1 MRSSMLRDLGL
12 ETDKIDNQTAV
23 NEKINEID
31 KDFHL
36 VLIKER

>member
-12 ETDKIDNQTAV
+12 QTDKIDNQTAV
-23 NEKINEID
+23 NEKIKEID

>member
-12 ETDKIDNQTAV
+12 QTDKIDNQTAV
-23 NEKINEID
+23 NEKIKEID

-36 VLIKER
+36 VVIKER